1 MVKCGDHLPLERQA
15 RAMKRDGLLID
26 SQSLWVQINALAKHL
41 EPARE
46 RLKSYILAR
55 PGIGTDETH

>member
-1 MVKCGDHLPLERQA
+1 
-15 RAMKRDGLLID
+15 MKRDGLLID